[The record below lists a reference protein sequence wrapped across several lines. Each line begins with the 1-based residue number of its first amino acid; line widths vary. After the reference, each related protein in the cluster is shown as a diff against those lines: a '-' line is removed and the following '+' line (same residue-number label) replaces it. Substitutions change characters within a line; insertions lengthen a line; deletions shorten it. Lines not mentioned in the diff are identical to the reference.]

1 MSGWFAIASRPDPD
15 VSDPS
20 QVKKQNKRLH
30 HRPAPWARVRLCRLR
45 GFFPAPFLT
54 ARLAL
59 PSLAR
64 PASAA
69 QFIEDVDEFMK
80 GKDPESTLNELQTKY
95 QQFKQLE
102 YGLQQNRIR
111 LGEGQEELR

>member
-1 MSGWFAIASRPDPD
+1 
-15 VSDPS
+15 
-20 QVKKQNKRLH
+20 
-30 HRPAPWARVRLCRLR
+30 
-45 GFFPAPFLT
+45 
-54 ARLAL
+54 
-59 PSLAR
+59 
-64 PASAA
+64 
-69 QFIEDVDEFMK
+69 MK